1 MTMNEWRRM
10 HPAAIVTVF
19 FRQLK
24 DFLFP
29 LIITFFAGGTA
40 SGPLP
45 VNWIFLLLVLF
56 IVISSIMKWI
66 FFRYRLIERELQVHY
81 GIFVKKERFI
91 RSQRV
96 QSVDITAGIIQR
108 MFGLVR
114 LNIETAGGGA
124 EAEASV
130 QAIRREEAD
139 IIQAALIQ
147 KSSHTADEET
157 EDLSGEGVAAEPA
170 EPSFSWKVPMRTIFT
185 AGLTSGRAGIIF
197 AALAGLYSQVGNFL
211 PDAWVEQSIGVLIE
225 LSYWFIIGGLLVT
238 ALLSW
243 LVSSAWTLVQHG
255 NFEVNRTGNDLE
267 ITWGLLERKQ
277 ITLQM
282 HRITCIRF
290 ISNPARQALGM
301 WAVYIDSA
309 GGSTERGQNAI
320 MLLPLIHQKQLHTF
334 MEQIDDTAL
343 IPEKINKLPKRA
355 ARRYM
360 FRASVFWWLVLIPMV
375 IWVPYGWTAAAVPLF
390 FTWWGWICYRGSG
403 MKVEEK
409 QLIVRERAWSVI
421 YNFVPK
427 RRIQYLEN
435 TQSFFQRRRRLYT
448 VSASVISSVT
458 GRTVYL
464 RDVDEKD
471 EAAYFS
477 WYQKTWNHEAE
488 TKEKGF

>member
-1 MTMNEWRRM
+1 MNEWRRM

-29 LIITFFAGGTA
+29 LIITFFAGSTA

-56 IVISSIMKWI
+56 IIISSIMKWV
-66 FFRYRLIERELQVHY
+66 FFRYRLIERELQIHY

-139 IIQAALIQ
+139 MIQAALIQ
-147 KSSHTADEET
+147 KSPLSAEEEK
-157 EDLSGEGVAAEPA
+157 EDYSGEEAAPEPA
-170 EPSFSWKVPMRTIFT
+170 SPAFSWKVPMRAIFI
-185 AGLTSGRAGIIF
+185 AGLTSGRAGLIF
-197 AALAGLYSQVGNFL
+197 AALAGLYSQVGNLL
-211 PDAWVEQSIGVLIE
+211 PDAWVEQSIGVLID
-225 LSYWFIIGGLLVT
+225 LSYWFIIGGLLGT

-309 GGSTERGQNAI
+309 GGSTERGQNSI

-334 MEQIDDTAL
+334 MKQIDDTAL
-343 IPEKINKLPKRA
+343 IPEKVNKLPKRA

-360 FRASVFWWLVLIPMV
+360 FRASVFWWLVFIPTA
-375 IWVPYGWTAAAVPLF
+375 IWVPYGWTAAVVPFF
-390 FTWWGWICYRGSG
+390 FTWWGWMCYKGSG

-409 QLIVRERAWSVI
+409 QLIVRERAWSAI

-435 TQSFFQRRRRLYT
+435 TQSFFQRKRKLYT
-448 VSASVISSVT
+448 ISASVISSVT

-464 RDVDEKD
+464 RDVDEQD

-477 WYQKTWNHEAE
+477 WYQKACDSAAAKTQR
-488 TKEKGF
+488 KGF

>member
-1 MTMNEWRRM
+1 MNEWRRM

-29 LIITFFAGGTA
+29 LIITFFAGSTA

-56 IVISSIMKWI
+56 IIISSIMKWV
-66 FFRYRLIERELQVHY
+66 FFRYRLIERELQIHY

-130 QAIRREEAD
+130 QAIRREEAGM
-139 IIQAALIQ
+139 IQAALIQ
-147 KSSHTADEET
+147 KSPLSAEEEK
-157 EDLSGEGVAAEPA
+157 EDYSGEEAAPEPA
-170 EPSFSWKVPMRTIFT
+170 SPAFSWKVPMRAIFI
-185 AGLTSGRAGIIF
+185 AGLTSGRAGLIF
-197 AALAGLYSQVGNFL
+197 AALAGLYSQVGNLL
-211 PDAWVEQSIGVLIE
+211 PDAWVEQSIGVLID
-225 LSYWFIIGGLLVT
+225 LSYWFIIGGLLGT

-309 GGSTERGQNAI
+309 GGSTERGQNSI

-334 MEQIDDTAL
+334 MKQIDDTAL
-343 IPEKINKLPKRA
+343 IPEKVNKLPKRA

-360 FRASVFWWLVLIPMV
+360 FRASVFWWLVFIPTA
-375 IWVPYGWTAAAVPLF
+375 IWVPYGWTAAVVPFF
-390 FTWWGWICYRGSG
+390 FTWWGWMCYKGSG

-409 QLIVRERAWSVI
+409 QLIVRERAWSAI

-435 TQSFFQRRRRLYT
+435 TQSFFQRKRKLYT
-448 VSASVISSVT
+448 ISASVISSVT

-464 RDVDEKD
+464 RDVDEQD

-477 WYQKTWNHEAE
+477 WYQKACDSAAAKTQR
-488 TKEKGF
+488 KGF